1 MSIPHAKPN
10 EIVAVGPLGEA
21 LASAK
26 TATLVKT
33 DELELIRLVLPAG
46 KEIPTH
52 QAPGKIVV
60 QCLEGRIEF
69 TAEGKTQRLA
79 AGQLLYLEA
88 GEPHALKCLEDASV
102 LVTLLLRKTPPPR
115 QFDVVDEASEESF
128 PASDP
133 PARGPI
139 TRP

>member
-1 MSIPHAKPN
+1 MSIPHAPPT

-26 TATLVKT
+26 TTTLVKT
-33 DELELIRLVLPAG
+33 DDLKLTRLVLPAG

-52 QAPGKIVV
+52 KAAGEIVV
-60 QCLEGRIEF
+60 QCLEGQIDF

-88 GEPHALKCLEDASV
+88 GEPHALKCLENASV
-102 LVTLLLRKTPPPR
+102 LVTHLLRKSAPPER
-115 QFDVVDEASEESF
+115 FDVVEEASEDSF

-133 PARGPI
+133 PARSPV
-139 TRP
+139 TRV